1 MGLMEYIGI
10 GSILAVGGLTAY
22 YIIDPTGFN
31 NLMSSFNN
39 AVPNTSAQSEQLPSS
54 QFPPIIPITI
64 STSTSTST
72 TPITTSTSTSTTP
85 ITTSTSTSTSTSV
98 SLTQGS
104 INEPYEPL
112 TQDFKGS
119 GYYKSYLQTTPVYI
133 GSQSAFNS
141 EYLNNPSNN
150 GVGTSTSTSYA
161 DALVSEGIANV
172 KVVSTS
178 ASGQTTSN
186 IINTNASDYGSKSN
200 PKAPFI
206 SGFTGAGYYKSYTQ
220 TTPVYIS
227 SISDFNKNYVG

>member
-1 MGLMEYIGI
+1 MEYIGI

-64 STSTSTST
+64 S
-72 TPITTSTSTSTTP
+72 TSTSTSTTP

>member
-64 STSTSTST
+64 S
-72 TPITTSTSTSTTP
+72 TSTSTSTTP